1 MNDEQSDDLA
11 AVRARLAMAVTEL
24 KVRRGLTQSHLAA
37 RAGISVALVERVE
50 HASPGDIGLDTLY
63 ELAKLRERGELLETP
78 RAANWWSMGRSHA

>member
-50 HASPGDIGLDTLY
+50 HASPGDIGLDTLAA
-63 ELAKLRERGELLETP
+63 LADALGVDVSALMKAKTQRQLIR
-78 RAANWWSMGRSHA
+78 